1 MENKAIY
8 RTREEWEAR
17 VHRAGINKEISKD
30 VCTAL
35 VNSGNACAVEC
46 CNGTF
51 VGLRSFNDQTDEVF
65 SWKGIPYAVQPVG
78 KLRFTRA
85 VLPYSS
91 ISDKNKTIFEAFYY
105 GKSSLQPVDATE
117 ASSLYMQGEDCLTL
131 AIYRAGKPSDDGK
144 SHPVL
149 VYFHG
154 GGWSYGSTSEP
165 IYDGTTFVHNNPDII
180 VVCVTYR
187 LGLMGQINLSKYNTK
202 KDYQYSTNN
211 GLLDQRCA
219 LQWIHDN
226 ISGFGGDPNNVT
238 ICGESAGGGSVSLQC
253 LIGKK
258 ALDDKGN
265 PTEVE
270 LFHNAIAMSGG
281 INQVTTWEDSKM
293 LTQRLMEDCKYDS
306 LQKLLDAPFEELA
319 AWWQNNHIL
328 MNYPILDG
336 KVLPDNV
343 VSLYAKFSSP
353 EIKEIPMIQGA
364 TTNEF
369 AYYRSAFTDEQFN
382 TICNKVLEFI
392 KDKEGEDFSK
402 YSTAVLDLYKKMHP
416 DTPLSDE
423 EIVKLELTNDYALQG
438 INYRQLGLIGNTGR
452 TYAYA
457 FDIPYEGDKG
467 LYSLYSKIEA
477 AHGVDCFYLF
487 GNFDGRKCHGSRDAV
502 NFSKNFQRYIA
513 DFCKY
518 GKLGDNDIWQPYV
531 VDEKDKKDKKDENNE
546 NNILLLTQ
554 DKDEYHFLRTNDF
567 AARITTYNKLVEVNA
582 DLLNLK
588 PWSFFLTEN
597 HR

>member
-1 MENKAIY
+1 MDIQENKAIY

-17 VHRAGINKEISKD
+17 VHRSGINKEISKER
-30 VCTAL
+30 CEAL
-35 VNSGNACAVEC
+35 TKSGNACAVEC

-65 SWKGIPYAVQPVG
+65 SWKGIPYAHPPIG
-78 KLRFTRA
+78 ERRFKKA
-85 VLPYSS
+85 ELPYD
-91 ISDKNKTIFEAFYY
+91 IPKKKPYPLYEAFYY
-105 GKSSLQPVDATE
+105 GKSSLQPVDASE
-117 ASSLYMQGEDCLTL
+117 ASSMYMQGDDCLTL

-144 SHPVL
+144 PHPVL

-154 GGWSYGSTSEP
+154 GGWSYGSTCEP

-187 LGLMGQINLSKYNTK
+187 LGLMGQINLSKYDEN
-202 KDYQYSTNN
+202 DEYEYSTNN

-219 LQWIHDN
+219 LQWIQDN
-226 ISGFGGDPNNVT
+226 ISEFGGDPKNVT

-253 LIGKK
+253 LLGK
-258 ALDDKGN
+258 DYYEKGRYF
-265 PTEVE
+265 T

-293 LTQRLMEDCKYDS
+293 LTQHLMEDCKYDS

-343 VSLYAKFSSP
+343 DALYAKFSSP

-382 TICNKVLEFI
+382 TICANVDKLVTSRGKVLDDY
-392 KDKEGEDFSK
+392 KK
-402 YSTAVLDLYKKMHP
+402 AVVELYKKMHP
-416 DTPLSDE
+416 STTRSEE

-502 NFSKNFQRYIA
+502 HFSKNFQRYIA
-513 DFCKY
+513 YFCKY
-518 GKLGDNDIWQPYV
+518 GKLGDNDIWQPYI
-531 VDEKDKKDKKDENNE
+531 VDEKDEKDENNE

-567 AARITTYNKLVEVNA
+567 AARITTYNELVKVNA

>member
-65 SWKGIPYAVQPVG
+65 SWKGIPYAVPPVG

-154 GGWSYGSTSEP
+154 GGWSYGSTCEP

-187 LGLMGQINLSKYNTK
+187 LGLMGQIRLPGNVSETEL
-202 KDYQYSTNN
+202 QYSTNN

-219 LQWIHDN
+219 LCWIQDN
-226 ISGFGGDPNNVT
+226 ISEFGGDPKNVT

-270 LFHNAIAMSGG
+270 LFHRAIAMSGG
-281 INQVTTWEDSKM
+281 INQVTTWEDSKI
-293 LTQRLMEDCKYDS
+293 LTQHLMEDCKYDS

-343 VSLYAKFSSP
+343 DALYAKFSSP

-382 TICNKVLEFI
+382 TICANVDKLVTSRGKVL
-392 KDKEGEDFSK
+392 DDYKE
-402 YSTAVLDLYKKMHP
+402 AVVDLYKTKHP

-438 INYRQLGLIGNTGR
+438 INYLQLGLIGGK

-457 FDIPYEGDKG
+457 FDIPYEGDTG

-487 GNFDGRKCHGSRDAV
+487 GNFDGRKCHGSRGAV
-502 NFSKNFQRYIA
+502 HCSKNFQRYIA
-513 DFCKY
+513 NFCKIGRPDGEVY
-518 GKLGDNDIWQPYV
+518 WELYAGNGK
-531 VDEKDKKDKKDENNE
+531 
-546 NNILLLTQ
+546 NILLLTQ
-554 DKDEYHFLRTNDF
+554 DKAAYHFHMTNDF
-567 AARITTYNKLVEVNA
+567 AARITTYNELVKANA

-588 PWSFFLTEN
+588 PWSFFLVEN
-597 HR
+597 LR

>member
-1 MENKAIY
+1 MDIQENKAIY

-17 VHRAGINKEISKD
+17 VHRSGINKEISKD

-91 ISDKNKTIFEAFYY
+91 ISDKNKTIFEAYYY

-131 AIYRAGKPSDDGK
+131 AIYRAGKPSDDRK

-154 GGWSYGSTSEP
+154 GGWSYGSTCEP

-187 LGLMGQINLSKYNTK
+187 LGLMGQIRLPGNVSETEL
-202 KDYQYSTNN
+202 QYSTNN

-219 LQWIHDN
+219 LRWIQDN
-226 ISGFGGDPNNVT
+226 ISEFGGDPKNVT

-253 LIGKK
+253 LLGK
-258 ALDDKGN
+258 DDYEKGRYF
-265 PTEVE
+265 T

-336 KVLPDNV
+336 IVLPKDID
-343 VSLYAKFSSP
+343 SLYAKFSSP

-402 YSTAVLDLYKKMHP
+402 YSTAVVDLYKKMHP
-416 DTPLSDE
+416 STTRSEE

-457 FDIPYEGDKG
+457 FDIPYEGDTG

-518 GKLGDNDIWQPYV
+518 GKLGDNDIWQPYIV
-531 VDEKDKKDKKDENNE
+531 DEKDEKDKKNE
-546 NNILLLTQ
+546 KNILLLTQ

>member
-1 MENKAIY
+1 
-8 RTREEWEAR
+8 
-17 VHRAGINKEISKD
+17 
-30 VCTAL
+30 
-35 VNSGNACAVEC
+35 
-46 CNGTF
+46 
-51 VGLRSFNDQTDEVF
+51 
-65 SWKGIPYAVQPVG
+65 
-78 KLRFTRA
+78 
-85 VLPYSS
+85 
-91 ISDKNKTIFEAFYY
+91 
-105 GKSSLQPVDATE
+105 
-117 ASSLYMQGEDCLTL
+117 
-131 AIYRAGKPSDDGK
+131 

-154 GGWSYGSTSEP
+154 GGWSYGSTCEP

-187 LGLMGQINLSKYNTK
+187 LGLMGQIRLPGNVSETEL
-202 KDYQYSTNN
+202 QYSTNN

-219 LQWIHDN
+219 LRWIQDN
-226 ISGFGGDPNNVT
+226 ISEFGGDPKNVT

-253 LIGKK
+253 LLGK
-258 ALDDKGN
+258 DDYEKGRYF
-265 PTEVE
+265 T

-306 LQKLLDAPFEELA
+306 LQMLLDAPFEELA

-336 KVLPDNV
+336 IVLPKDID
-343 VSLYAKFSSP
+343 SLYAKFSSP

-382 TICNKVLEFI
+382 TICANVDKLVTSRGKVLDDY
-392 KDKEGEDFSK
+392 KK
-402 YSTAVLDLYKKMHP
+402 AVVDLYKKMHP
-416 DTPLSDE
+416 STTRSEE

-457 FDIPYEGDKG
+457 FDIPYEGDTG

-502 NFSKNFQRYIA
+502 HFSKNFQRYIA

-518 GKLGDNDIWQPYV
+518 GKLGDNDIWQPYT
-531 VDEKDKKDKKDENNE
+531 VDEKDKKNE
-546 NNILLLTQ
+546 KNILLLTQ

-567 AARITTYNKLVEVNA
+567 AARITTYNELVKVNA

>member
-17 VHRAGINKEISKD
+17 VHRSGINKEISKD

-154 GGWSYGSTSEP
+154 GGWSYGSTCEP

-187 LGLMGQINLSKYNTK
+187 LGLMGLINLSDYDTK
-202 KDYQYSTNN
+202 KDYHYSTNN

-219 LQWIHDN
+219 LQWIQDN
-226 ISGFGGDPNNVT
+226 ISEFGGDPKNVT

-258 ALDDKGN
+258 ALDDEGN
-265 PTEVE
+265 PTGVE
-270 LFHNAIAMSGG
+270 LFHRAIAMSGG
-281 INQVTTWEDSKM
+281 INQVTTWEDSKI
-293 LTQRLMEDCKYDS
+293 LTQHLMEDCKYDS

-336 KVLPDNV
+336 IVLPKDID
-343 VSLYAKFSSP
+343 SLYAKFSSP

-382 TICNKVLEFI
+382 TICANVDKLVTSRGKVLDDY
-392 KDKEGEDFSK
+392 KK
-402 YSTAVLDLYKKMHP
+402 AVVDLYKKMHP
-416 DTPLSDE
+416 STTRSEE

-438 INYRQLGLIGNTGR
+438 INYLQLGLIGGK

-457 FDIPYEGDKG
+457 FDIPYEGDTG

-487 GNFDGRKCHGSRDAV
+487 GNFDGRKCHGSRGAV
-502 NFSKNFQRYIA
+502 HCSKNFQRYIA
-513 DFCKY
+513 NFCKIGRPDGEVY
-518 GKLGDNDIWQPYV
+518 WELYAGNGK
-531 VDEKDKKDKKDENNE
+531 
-546 NNILLLTQ
+546 NILLLTQ
-554 DKDEYHFLRTNDF
+554 DKAAYHFHMTNDF
-567 AARITTYNKLVEVNA
+567 SARITTYNELVKANA

-588 PWSFFLTEN
+588 PWSFFLVEN
-597 HR
+597 LR